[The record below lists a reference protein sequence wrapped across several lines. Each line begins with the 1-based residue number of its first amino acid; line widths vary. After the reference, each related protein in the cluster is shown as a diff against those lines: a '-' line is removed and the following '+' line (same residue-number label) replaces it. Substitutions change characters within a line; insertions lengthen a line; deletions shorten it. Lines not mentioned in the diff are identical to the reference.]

1 MNNAANSDTEHHHQ
15 ATMEL
20 LRIGGRTMRVATW
33 RTNSP
38 NPKRPIL
45 FFNGIGANIELMEPL
60 AEWFKDRDIITFD
73 MPGVGRSPTPIFPY
87 RPWMISRYACK
98 LLDHHKLEVVDVMG
112 VSWGG
117 AMAQQFAFQHPRRT
131 GKLILA
137 ATSAGMLM
145 VPGDPEVLSK
155 MASPKRYMDPN
166 YMIENFRTLYG
177 GESTGSVDHA
187 SRLLPPSIPGYLHQ
201 LGCMLGW
208 TSAWFLPFM
217 RAKTLILMGNKDK
230 IVPVIN
236 GKILASLAPNAKLKV
251 VEGGHLFLVSR
262 AHEVAPIMREFLD
275 EPEPALRTASERPR
289 RPIAKAA

>member
-1 MNNAANSDTEHHHQ
+1 MSNKPQSK
-15 ATMEL
+15 MEL
-20 LRIGGRTMRVATW
+20 IRIGGRTVRAAIW
-33 RTNSP
+33 RGAEPKEGIKP
-38 NPKRPIL
+38 NPIL

-60 AEWFKDRDIITFD
+60 AEWFSDRDLITFD
-73 MPGVGRSPTPIFPY
+73 MPGVGRSPTPLFPY
-87 RPWMISRYACK
+87 RPWMISRFACK
-98 LLDHHKLEVVDVMG
+98 LLDHFGIDVVDVMG

-145 VPGDPEVLSK
+145 VPGDPAVLSK

-166 YMIENFRTLYG
+166 YMIENFRALYG
-177 GESTGSVDHA
+177 GEGTGSVDHA

-201 LGCMLGW
+201 LGCMMGW

-230 IVPVIN
+230 IVPAIN
-236 GKILASLAPNAKLKV
+236 GKILETLAPNAKLV
-251 VEGGHLFLVSR
+251 MVEGGHLFLVSR
-262 AHEVAPIMREFLD
+262 AHEVAPLMREFLD
-275 EPEPALRTASERPR
+275 ETPTTSIKPKPVSKPVRAT
-289 RPIAKAA
+289 AKAA

>member
-1 MNNAANSDTEHHHQ
+1 MTQ
-15 ATMEL
+15 ATKEIKEFIK
-20 LRIGGRTMRVATW
+20 IGGRTVRVAIW
-33 RTNSP
+33 RGNYPKNGKRP
-38 NPKRPIL
+38 NPIL

-60 AEWFKDRDIITFD
+60 ADWFSDRDLITFD

-87 RPWMISRYACK
+87 RPWMMSRFAAK
-98 LLDHHKLEVVDVMG
+98 LLDHYKLDIVDVMG

-145 VPGDPEVLSK
+145 VPGDPAVLSK

-166 YMIENFRTLYG
+166 YMIENFRALYG
-177 GESTGSVDHA
+177 GEATGSIDHA

-201 LGCMLGW
+201 LTCMMGW
-208 TSAWFLPFM
+208 TSAWFLPFLK
-217 RAKTLILMGNKDK
+217 AKTLILMGNKDK
-230 IVPVIN
+230 IVPSIN
-236 GKILASLAPNAKLKV
+236 GQILAGLMPNARLEI

-262 AHEVAPIMREFLD
+262 AEKIAPIMRNFLD
-275 EPEPALRTASERPR
+275 EVALKSVSK
-289 RPIAKAA
+289 KAA